1 MKTTVRPIHDPNF
14 WAPFTFVLFAVTSV
28 LLIVLLLLTVR

>member
-14 WAPFTFVLFAVTSV
+14 WAPFALVLFGVMSV
-28 LLIVLLLLTVR
+28 LLIILLLSAVR